1 MAGSNEPTRFGS
13 AAALVPVHSIIPER
27 EHGDGAILVMR
38 DGSFRMIVQTS
49 SVNFDMKSEAERTSL
64 TMAFGALVDSLEV
77 DFPIQIVSHSQPVD
91 TDAYAAQFEPR
102 LNNDRTPP
110 QIKRLIESHR
120 RHFEETVKRN
130 KMYLREIYV
139 VIPYKGVQGPLESGV
154 LDQIPGASIV
164 RALGRKM
171 DDKHID
177 HKPSDMEIAGAR
189 QTLEIRSSQILARL
203 YQIGLDA
210 HRLDADEVRR
220 LLYRLYHPSL
230 SERQRDPGFEDSEM
244 FAGFSAPPPPAA
256 TRRNI

>member
-1 MAGSNEPTRFGS
+1 MAGSNEPARFGS
-13 AAALVPVHSIIPER
+13 TVALVPIHSIIPER

-38 DGSFRMIVQTS
+38 DGSFRMVVQTS

-91 TDAYAAQFEPR
+91 TDAYAAQFESR

-110 QIKRLIESHR
+110 QIKEMIRAHLA
-120 RHFEETVKRN
+120 HFQETVKHT

-139 VIPYKGVQGPLESGV
+139 VIPFKGTQGPLESGV

-171 DDKHID
+171 DDRID
-177 HKPSDMEIAGAR
+177 HKPTDMEITAAR
-189 QTLEIRSSQILARL
+189 QTLEIRSNQILARL

-244 FAGFSAPPPPAA
+244 FAGFSAPPLPAA